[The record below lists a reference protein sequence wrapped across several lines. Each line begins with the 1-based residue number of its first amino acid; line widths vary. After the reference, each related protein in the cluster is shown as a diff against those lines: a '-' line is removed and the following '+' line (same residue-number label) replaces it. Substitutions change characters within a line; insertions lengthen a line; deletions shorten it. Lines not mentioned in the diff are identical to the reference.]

1 MRYVVSEKGSNRE
14 GGERRGMERERK
26 GTIAEAAA
34 KVARQKRARRSL
46 TMSEP
51 LFMIELRGGAVW

>member
-1 MRYVVSEKGSNRE
+1 VGS
-14 GGERRGMERERK
+14 MERERPERV
-26 GTIAEAAA
+26 AQAAA
-34 KVARQKRARRSL
+34 KIARQKRGRRSL